1 MTTVRQGDCVFSVDV
16 ENTEKYY
23 AAQALCDCPYC
34 RNYYAQIASAL
45 PQLSAFLLVFGA
57 DALRPD
63 EVSSIEVGDHIV
75 YLCVDYTVCG
85 KIDAM
90 PQNET
95 DICGGPPIHVAFTD
109 GFVSPNTQTDAYFT
123 ISVTDLSLPWVLDE
137 PFPTAARKRS
147 LTKIKGLFRKIG
159 KTCKSASP
167 LREVLFCSI
176 P

>member
-45 PQLSAFLLVFGA
+45 PQLSAFLRVFGA

-63 EVSSIEVGDHIV
+63 EVSSIEVGDHIA
-75 YLCVDYTVCG
+75 YLSVDYTVCG
-85 KIDAM
+85 TIDAM

-95 DICGGPPIHVAFTD
+95 DICGDPPIHVAFTD
-109 GFVSPNTQTDAYFT
+109 GFVSKNVQTEAYFT
-123 ISVTDLSLPWVLDE
+123 VSVTDLSLPWVLDE
-137 PFPTAARKRS
+137 PFPTAARERVS
-147 LTKIKGLFRKIG
+147 AKIKRLFRKIG
-159 KTCKSASP
+159 KTRKSTSP
-167 LREVLFCSI
+167 
-176 P
+176 

>member
-16 ENTEKYY
+16 ETTEKYC

-45 PQLSAFLLVFGA
+45 PRLSAFLHVFGA

-63 EVSSIEVGDHIV
+63 EVSSIEVGDHIA
-75 YLCVDYTVCG
+75 YLSVDYTICG

-95 DICGGPPIHVAFTD
+95 DICGDPPIHFAFTD
-109 GFVSPNTQTDAYFT
+109 GFVSPNTQTEAYFT
-123 ISVTDLSLPWVLDE
+123 ISVTDLLLPWGLDE
-137 PFPTAARKRS
+137 PFPTAARERAS
-147 LTKIKGLFRKIG
+147 AKIKRLFRKIG
-159 KTCKSASP
+159 KTRKSTSP
-167 LREVLFCSI
+167 
-176 P
+176 